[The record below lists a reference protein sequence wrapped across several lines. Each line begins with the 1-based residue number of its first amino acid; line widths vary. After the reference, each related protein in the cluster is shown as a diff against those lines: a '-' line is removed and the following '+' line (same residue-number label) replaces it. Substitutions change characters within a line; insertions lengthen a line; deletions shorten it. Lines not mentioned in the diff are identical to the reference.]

1 MVLLSKLFE
10 NDNRFFNYIA
20 YLFLKISIESNKTQQ
35 PFFWNTEVVKR
46 LACSVTYKEF
56 IS

>member
-35 PFFWNTEVVKR
+35 PFFLKYWSSETTCV
-46 LACSVTYKEF
+46 
-56 IS
+56 